1 MALLSLRKLTMRF
14 GGLTAVNGFDLEVEP
29 NTIYSIIGPNG
40 AGKTTVFNAVTGI
53 YSPSSGEIVFNDR
66 PLCHPMTWRVPVA
79 CVAVGLCMG
88 VASLLLMANVDSL
101 WRVAIKNNNDD
112 EARQLSTAAAEFAK
126 YDLNADGQVSLRELS
141 DGAAVQPTNFLGHGD
156 ANGDWQISRTEY
168 LRMMRRP
175 FDWLQA
181 RREALRQ
188 LRGELGLLRRGNR
201 WLIVPATSTQMLAS
215 ALHLPQAL
223 TTRESYGEAIALAQE
238 AGTFVEREGQQ
249 KFLSAD
255 GQRTLVSAPD
265 ADSAQIK
272 LTQWKDVA
280 AEQTNYRLNQW
291 LALWGGMLVG
301 GLGTYSTW
309 QRSRLTPDVIAF
321 AGIART
327 FQNIRLFH
335 NMTVLENVLVGMD
348 RSFSPH
354 MFGMLFRSPA
364 QRHQETQQRQRA
376 LKLLDFISLTSQQNH
391 LAKNLPYGEQR
402 RLEIARA
409 LASKPLLL
417 LLDEPAAGMNPTESL
432 ELMHLIRLIRD
443 TGTTVLLIEHHM
455 KLVMDISDRI
465 AVLDY
470 GQKIAEGTPAEIRA
484 NPRVI
489 EAYLGKEDVS

>member
-1 MALLSLRKLTMRF
+1 
-14 GGLTAVNGFDLEVEP
+14 
-29 NTIYSIIGPNG
+29 
-40 AGKTTVFNAVTGI
+40 
-53 YSPSSGEIVFNDR
+53 
-66 PLCHPMTWRVPVA
+66 
-79 CVAVGLCMG
+79 
-88 VASLLLMANVDSL
+88 
-101 WRVAIKNNNDD
+101 
-112 EARQLSTAAAEFAK
+112 
-126 YDLNADGQVSLRELS
+126 
-141 DGAAVQPTNFLGHGD
+141 
-156 ANGDWQISRTEY
+156 
-168 LRMMRRP
+168 
-175 FDWLQA
+175 
-181 RREALRQ
+181 
-188 LRGELGLLRRGNR
+188 
-201 WLIVPATSTQMLAS
+201 
-215 ALHLPQAL
+215 
-223 TTRESYGEAIALAQE
+223 
-238 AGTFVEREGQQ
+238 
-249 KFLSAD
+249 
-255 GQRTLVSAPD
+255 
-265 ADSAQIK
+265 
-272 LTQWKDVA
+272 
-280 AEQTNYRLNQW
+280 
-291 LALWGGMLVG
+291 
-301 GLGTYSTW
+301 
-309 QRSRLTPDVIAF
+309 
-321 AGIART
+321 
-327 FQNIRLFH
+327 
-335 NMTVLENVLVGMD
+335 MTVLENVLVGMD